1 MALPLRKVSVTK
13 HARDNVVGL
22 PPPKGGAPRVRC
34 FDELRA
40 PKSSRTLAVILVL
53 LLAVIVIS
61 LIYVPWQQSVT
72 GLGQVFI
79 FNPGD
84 RPQNV
89 EAQISG
95 RLKRWNA
102 AEGQTV
108 KAGDVIAE
116 IEEIDPKYLDPH
128 QLERLRSQRA
138 AQVASRAAAE
148 ARLAALEGQLNDL
161 ANSRV
166 AQIPAADQRARM
178 ARDRLEVARQN
189 VAQGKQSVTTAELNL
204 KRLAELFDKG
214 LRSKRDLELAELEIV
229 TQRTRLEA
237 LEAQLALAEREVEA
251 FGLDRER
258 VVNDTSAQLNGV
270 RVSIA
275 SVRETIAKI
284 DGDLFKLDV
293 DIQNLD
299 QRVGQR
305 AVRAPRDGRLVRV
318 LKVGAGETV
327 KAGTVLAQLAPTT
340 EDQTAEIFLSD
351 YDAPLVQVGDPV
363 RVSFDGWPAIQF
375 VGWPSVAVGT
385 FAGRVKVIDA
395 VGDEAGRV
403 RIVVEPDREAVAKLQ
418 DEPWPPLEQLRPG
431 TGARGWVMLRT
442 VSLGFELWR
451 QFNAFPASR
460 DKPVVNKNK
469 AANGGDSGDE
479 GKEDAGDK

>member
-1 MALPLRKVSVTK
+1 MASSLRKAQPTETESQ
-13 HARDNVVGL
+13 NVVTL
-22 PPPKGGAPRVRC
+22 PRARRGGAQLKC
-34 FDELRA
+34 LDQMRA
-40 PKSSRTLAVILVL
+40 PNSSRILAVILL
-53 LLAVIVIS
+53 LLIVMIVLS

-72 GLGQVFI
+72 GQGSVFI

-95 RLKRWNA
+95 RLKKWNA
-102 AEGQTV
+102 SEGQSV
-108 KAGDVIAE
+108 KAGDALAE
-116 IEEIDPKYLDPH
+116 IEEIDPKYLDPR
-128 QLERLRSQRA
+128 QPERLQSQRA
-138 AQVASRAAAE
+138 ALLASRSAAE
-148 ARLAALEGQLNDL
+148 SRLAALEDQLNDL
-161 ANSRV
+161 SNSRGV
-166 AQIPAADQRARM
+166 QIPAADQRAKM
-178 ARDRLEVARQN
+178 ARDRYEVARQN

-204 KRLAELFDKG
+204 ERLKELFEKG
-214 LRSKRDLELAELEIV
+214 LRSKRDLELAELEVV
-229 TQRTRLEA
+229 TQRTRLESFD
-237 LEAQLALAEREVEA
+237 AQLALAAREVEA

-258 VVNDTSAQLNGV
+258 VVNDTSAQLNAV

-284 DGDLFKLDV
+284 DSDLLKLDI

-305 AVRAPRDGRLVRV
+305 SVRAPRDGKLVRV

-327 KAGTVLAQLAPTT
+327 KAGTVLAQIAPTT
-340 EDQTAEIFLSD
+340 EDHAAEIFLSD
-351 YDAPLVQVGDPV
+351 YDAPLVQPGDPV

-403 RIVVEPDREAVAKLQ
+403 RIVVEPDREAITKNR
-418 DEPWPPLEQLRPG
+418 DEPWPPLDQLRPG

-460 DKPVVNKNK
+460 EKPAGKQAK
-469 AANGGDSGDE
+469 AGKDGAGNDGGYSSAE
-479 GKEDAGDK
+479 EK